1 MLMVVMQYAL
11 MREAVVQ
18 LAVMQEAVI
27 IESLSDGRYAGGYD
41 LVG

>member
-1 MLMVVMQYAL
+1 
-11 MREAVVQ
+11 VVQ

-41 LVG
+41 LVGWDDEALGVTHLSL